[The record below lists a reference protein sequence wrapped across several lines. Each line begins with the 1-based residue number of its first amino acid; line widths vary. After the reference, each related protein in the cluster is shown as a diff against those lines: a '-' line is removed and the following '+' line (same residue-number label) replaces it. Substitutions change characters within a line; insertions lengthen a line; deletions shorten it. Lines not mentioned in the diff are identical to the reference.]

1 MTIAP
6 TQWRAPTDSKK
17 PWVLF
22 DINNTL
28 LEREYLGP
36 GQRRYHVRPGISRLL
51 ELRGKYHLGIYS
63 SVSER
68 NARYCVE
75 AISDAIGDELDDL
88 VAGGAPA
95 VAWPSALF
103 EVVLAQK
110 HCVPDSPERIA
121 ARGGD
126 EWDVLKPLQPY
137 FPDLGSVVLVEESE
151 HKSLEAERSNL
162 LLVPAWHAGEKEQA
176 PDTVLPRL
184 VKLLSDLAS
193 SVAAGEQPADMRCHA
208 ARISTDIM
216 GARVKADEEER
227 EESKVTKT
235 QVNET
240 AEELGEESA

>member
-6 TQWRAPTDSKK
+6 PQWRVPTDAKK

-28 LEREYLGP
+28 LEREYLGA

-88 VAGGAPA
+88 AAGGAPA
-95 VAWPSALF
+95 VPWPSALF
-103 EVVLAQK
+103 EVVLAQR
-110 HCVPDSPERIA
+110 HCVPDSPERIK

-126 EWDVLKPLQPY
+126 EWDVLKPLRPY
-137 FPDLGSVVLVEESE
+137 FPDLSSVVLVEESE

-162 LLVPAWHAGEKEQA
+162 LLVPAWHAGGEQSS
-176 PDTVLPRL
+176 DTVLPRL
-184 VKLLSDLAS
+184 VKLLADLAS

-208 ARISTDIM
+208 ARISSAVM
-216 GARVKADEEER
+216 GARVKSDEEER
-227 EESKVTKT
+227 EESNATKM
-235 QVNET
+235 QVQT
-240 AEELGEESA
+240 DEEGGEESA